1 MQTCSS
7 TAIVGWLGFFCVFF
21 LLALIQLI
29 PVRKSSCHYRHQQ
42 TILVKVSGN
51 SPQFQTWRKKMPFLC
66 VESDFPLVIR
76 LAKVD
81 LHRVKT
87 WKHLKYQ

>member
-1 MQTCSS
+1 MQTRSS
-7 TAIVGWLGFFCVFF
+7 IAIVGWFGLCFWFFFANINPAYPSEEE
-21 LLALIQLI
+21 LLSLQTSADNSCESL
-29 PVRKSSCHYRHQQ
+29 RKFPSVPNMEERNA
-42 TILVKVSGN
+42 TG
-51 SPQFQTWRKKMPFLC
+51 
-66 VESDFPLVIR
+66 DFPLVIR